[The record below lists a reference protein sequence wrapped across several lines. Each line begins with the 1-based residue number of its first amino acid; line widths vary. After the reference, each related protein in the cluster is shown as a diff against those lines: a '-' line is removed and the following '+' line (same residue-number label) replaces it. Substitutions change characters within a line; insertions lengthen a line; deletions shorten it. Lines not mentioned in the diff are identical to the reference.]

1 MKKQRG
7 YTLKELL
14 LVVVVLAIVLGGGG
28 LWLFGD
34 SSGALWFSGAMKDKV
49 TPTAEYALETSGTN
63 VRVYE
68 WTTKSGMECA
78 AIFSKKAAIG
88 DCEFPPA
95 K

>member
-7 YTLKELL
+7 YTLRELL
-14 LVVVVLAIVLGGGG
+14 LVIGVLALVLGGGG
-28 LWLFGD
+28 FWLFGD
-34 SSGALWFSGAMKDKV
+34 SDGALLFSGAMKEKV

-68 WTTKSGMECA
+68 WTTKSGMACA